1 VKLYYAGD
9 VHGSEKCWRKFLNAA
24 KFYEADTLIMGG
36 DITGKM
42 MVPIVE
48 TADGRHE
55 ARVLGKHEIVSSG
68 ELEDME
74 KRIRFNGFYPIR
86 CNRAEY
92 DRMNAD
98 TAYREATFTKL
109 MTDEVRRWIALA
121 EERLAGT
128 GIRCFVMPGNDDEFA
143 IDEALE
149 STIVVNPDNK
159 VVRVG
164 DDVQMLSCSWTN
176 PTPWDSP
183 REEAEEAL
191 LERLHG
197 LAAQL
202 DPGLTTIF
210 NLHCP
215 PHGTQLD
222 RAPEL
227 TADLKVVL
235 DGGEPRIVSVGSIA
249 VRTLIEEVQPVLS
262 LHGHIHESKAIAKIG
277 KTTCVNP
284 GSAYSE
290 GVIDG
295 AVIDLRK
302 DRVRSCQLVTG

>member
-1 VKLYYAGD
+1 MKLYYAGD

-55 ARVLGKHEIVSSG
+55 ARVLGKHEVVSSG

-121 EERLAGT
+121 
-128 GIRCFVMPGNDDEFA
+128 IRSPLDELFVRYFVRDEP
-143 IDEALE
+143 
-149 STIVVNPDNK
+149 N
-159 VVRVG
+159 
-164 DDVQMLSCSWTN
+164 
-176 PTPWDSP
+176 
-183 REEAEEAL
+183 
-191 LERLHG
+191 
-197 LAAQL
+197 AQE
-202 DPGLTTIF
+202 
-210 NLHCP
+210 
-215 PHGTQLD
+215 
-222 RAPEL
+222 EL
-227 TADLKVVL
+227 TQWLT
-235 DGGEPRIVSVGSIA
+235 R
-249 VRTLIEEVQPVLS
+249 
-262 LHGHIHESKAIAKIG
+262 
-277 KTTCVNP
+277 
-284 GSAYSE
+284 
-290 GVIDG
+290 
-295 AVIDLRK
+295 LRK
-302 DRVRSCQLVTG
+302 K